1 MARSYTTPVSD
12 LENSQQRPKLRT
24 LLGIPVL
31 ALPPPPPTK
40 QRDFDKRAR
49 AVGGYVKSIRRRK
62 SNVDTSSNSGG
73 GFFFSELDFESFAPE
88 SVESFA
94 SGSTFSS
101 GLSCLEAIFSVSRP
115 GSGRR
120 QCSGTV
126 LSQQFVTVTAG
137 PARIGAA
144 AAVATAALYQES
156 LKRRVRENRTIYD
169 MWSPGSRRGR
179 AAADHG

>member
-101 GLSCLEAIFSVSRP
+101 GLSCLEAIFCVSRP

-120 QCSGTV
+120 QCSGQSFPNNS
-126 LSQQFVTVTAG
+126 SQSQ
-137 PARIGAA
+137 PAR
-144 AAVATAALYQES
+144 
-156 LKRRVRENRTIYD
+156 
-169 MWSPGSRRGR
+169 PGSELPQPLQRLRYIR
-179 AAADHG
+179 NH